1 MKKLSFTLF
10 IGLIISTV
18 GYSNSV
24 IVLEGN
30 YQGKNLYVQNPYQNS
45 SNVGFCVKEVRVNG
59 AVTTDEITSSAFE
72 IDFKALKLKIGDKVE
87 IKITHTD
94 GCKPKVLNPEVL
106 KPKSTFD
113 VTEMSVDNS
122 LVLKWT
128 TKNELGKLPFVIEQ
142 YRWNKWVK
150 LDEVEG
156 NGTPGENHYSYK
168 VIPHSGKN
176 QYRVKQVDYSGL
188 ARVSKSVDYASASP
202 EVSFTPTKVT
212 KDITFLA
219 NNKPAETMFE
229 IFDQFGNILKR
240 GTASSVDVSNL
251 PKGSYYID
259 YDNKMGDFTKK

>member
-1 MKKLSFTLF
+1 MKKLHFLLF
-10 IGLIISTV
+10 ISLIISTV
-18 GYSNSV
+18 SYSNSV

-30 YQGKNLYVQNPYQNS
+30 YQGKNIYVQNPYQNS

-59 AVTTDEITSSAFE
+59 IVTTDEIASSAFE

-106 KPKSTFD
+106 KPKSTFE
-113 VTEMSVDNS
+113 VTEISVDNN

-128 TKNELGKLPFVIEQ
+128 TKNENGNLPFIVEQ

-150 LDEVEG
+150 LDEVQG
-156 NGTPGENHYSYK
+156 LGTPIENHYSFK

-176 QYRVKQVDYSGL
+176 QYRVKQIDYSGQ
-188 ARVSKSVDYASASP
+188 ARISKSVDFISSSP
-202 EVSFTPTKVT
+202 EVSFTPSKVT
-212 KDITFLA
+212 KDITFMA

-259 YDNKMGDFTKK
+259 YDNKMGNFTKK